1 MGGEGYEVSER
12 EGKREKTNWEDR
24 YGKQETGEGMVETQ
38 CASTQVCKSVNVQCG
53 ECRTVAV

>member
-1 MGGEGYEVSER
+1 MKSA
-12 EGKREKTNWEDR
+12 EGKERVRRQTGKTGMVTQR
-24 YGKQETGEGMVETQ
+24 RGKQETGEGVVETQ